1 MITAQKKQ
9 PIVRL
14 KSKALREIRD
24 EQSST
29 KQLIPNAPFSR
40 LVKELVDE
48 RTNSTEYR
56 LRKDALEALQADSE
70 AYIIDMF
77 NECNRI
83 ALHSGRETLAV
94 EDLRIWKSIKE
105 NNF

>member
-9 PIVRL
+9 KVVRF
-14 KSKALREIRD
+14 KSKALREIRN

-40 LVKELVDE
+40 IVKGIVDE
-48 RTNSTEYR
+48 RTNSNEYR
-56 LRKDALEALQADSE
+56 VRKDALQALQADCE

-77 NECNRI
+77 NESNRI

-94 EDLRIWKSIKE
+94 EDIRIWRGIKE
-105 NNF
+105 I